1 MRLRREAAESF
12 EWRPPPELFSP
23 KERMRSGIGTM
34 AGVASFGGYDP
45 KGDSDKKVK
54 ALEKRNDMRK
64 RNSGEELRTVLLYCI
79 AKRVVRCI

>member
-1 MRLRREAAESF
+1 
-12 EWRPPPELFSP
+12 
-23 KERMRSGIGTM
+23 M